1 MRSRGLL
8 LLTGAAL
15 LASSP
20 AAAATLGEAPPRIV
34 SADAECVQ
42 VPGAPGEVMG
52 AVDVGGVRFLRASRT
67 GFALGDQLDLHSC
80 VAVATRASGAG
91 VAFGRDGFQAQMAAL
106 RDPGGTWSPPVT
118 IATTDEQWQIG
129 SGEKVAVSDNGHAA
143 AAWIERHALPGGED
157 PDEEQHYVYR
167 LRVAR
172 RAPGGAFGPAETLVE
187 QTGQELRYE
196 VGIADNGDA
205 VVLLWHTEG
214 SLPPVRV
221 PVQAA
226 IAIAGGTFAAPVALG
241 QIPGRA
247 APSLAVG
254 ADGRAVVAMPDST
267 SLRVAERPPGGAFS
281 AAVPLA
287 PASDPVGVHTRAAIG
302 ASGQAA
308 ILAFGSEWHRITLVS
323 RAAAGPFSAPVIVSS
338 GETPPRN
345 FDRFYTSEWFYAYTS
360 IGQFV
365 GHGLPDLALT
375 GDGRALVAARSFD
388 RVGRWLGDSARLTIV
403 PLGGAT
409 VQTHTA
415 GRRIGFDDSVL
426 ALTLADG
433 APAIAWTA
441 RRTGRTA
448 QVHLATVG
456 LTPPADGPV
465 PHVRIGGPRNP
476 VIPAGRPMKLPV
488 TCSGP
493 CEVHAEVIGNETD
506 GGVRLAHGGRGSIG
520 LFASPNDP
528 FAPRRLGA
536 VRLRVTYGA
545 PDARHPRTRT
555 VTMRLRRTPSP
566 PAARPVSLRA
576 VRQGNRIRVT
586 WRTDHAVN
594 GDWAEVFYIN
604 GSSASGAWTVEA
616 PEVRSVEG
624 YAGNRSFAVTLNQH
638 TADIRF
644 VTLRT
649 RHIQNAADDE
659 RTTVAVR

>member
-1 MRSRGLL
+1 MPSRGLL
-8 LLTGAAL
+8 LLIGAAL
-15 LASSP
+15 LAPSP
-20 AAAATLGEAPPRIV
+20 ATATTLGEAPPGIV
-34 SADAECVQ
+34 AADGACVR
-42 VPGAPGEVMG
+42 VPGAPGEVTG
-52 AVDVGGVRFLRASRT
+52 AVDVGGLRFLRASRT
-67 GFALGDQLDLHSC
+67 GFALGDQLELHSC

-91 VAFGRDGFQAQMAAL
+91 VAFGWDGFEANKAAL
-106 RDPGGTWSPPVT
+106 RDPGGTWSRPAA
-118 IATTDEQWQIG
+118 IATIDGRWQAG
-129 SGEKVAVSDNGHAA
+129 LGEKAAVSDNGHAA
-143 AAWIERHALPGGED
+143 AAWIERHALAGGED
-157 PDEEQHYVYR
+157 ADEEHFVYR

-172 RAPGGAFGPAETLVE
+172 RAPGGAFGPAETVVE
-187 QTGQELRYE
+187 QTGQEPRHE

-241 QIPGRA
+241 EIPGRA

-254 ADGRAVVAMPDST
+254 ADGRAVVAMPDRT
-267 SLRVAERPPGGAFS
+267 SLRVAERPPGGAFG
-281 AAVPLA
+281 APVPLA

-302 ASGQAA
+302 AGGQAA

-345 FDRFYTSEWFYAYTS
+345 FDRFYTSEWLYAYTS

-409 VQTHTA
+409 VETHTA

-433 APAIAWTA
+433 APAIAWT
-441 RRTGRTA
+441 TLGRA
-448 QVHLATVG
+448 LRAEVHLATVG

-465 PHVRIGGPRNP
+465 PRVRIGGPRNP

-520 LFASPNDP
+520 LFADSDDP

-536 VRLRVTYGA
+536 VRLSVTYGA

-555 VTMRLRRTPSP
+555 VTLRLRRTPSP
-566 PAARPVSLRA
+566 PAARPVSLRPCA
-576 VRQGNRIRVT
+576 GAT
-586 WRTDHAVN
+586 A
-594 GDWAEVFYIN
+594 
-604 GSSASGAWTVEA
+604 SA
-616 PEVRSVEG
+616 
-624 YAGNRSFAVTLNQH
+624 
-638 TADIRF
+638 
-644 VTLRT
+644 
-649 RHIQNAADDE
+649 
-659 RTTVAVR
+659 